1 MPRGTYFARSSA
13 SSEEVVCLS
22 TFTGPLQQIRSA
34 TVDAVDRLWP
44 GRRAVVTPLD
54 GGITNRNFKVE
65 VDGAAYVLRMGGAK
79 TGLLGI
85 DRAVEHAAS
94 LRAEEIGIGP
104 PVADFVASEGWLVT
118 RFIEGRPLA
127 VEERR
132 SASPLPRIGEA
143 LRKLH
148 SARAI
153 PGRFDSFEVVDS
165 YRAEAEANGVRV
177 PEEFARAREVAERI
191 RAARGPQPLV
201 PCHNDL
207 LNANFLDDG
216 AIRIVD
222 WEYAGMGDRFFDL
235 ANFSVNHEFEVEDD
249 RRLLAAYFG
258 AEREADLAFLRLMRF
273 MSDFR
278 EAMWGV
284 LQSGISE
291 LDFDFRGYAAKHF
304 DGMQRTSSEREFA
317 GYLRMAGE
325 S

>member
-1 MPRGTYFARSSA
+1 VEG
-13 SSEEVVCLS
+13 
-22 TFTGPLQQIRSA
+22 
-34 TVDAVDRLWP
+34 VDAAVERLWP
-44 GRRAVVTPLD
+44 GRRATVTVLG
-54 GGITNRNFKVE
+54 GGITNHNFKIE

-104 PVADFVASEGWLVT
+104 PVADFIASEGWLVT
-118 RFIEGRPLA
+118 RFIDGRPIP
-127 VEERR
+127 VEEMR
-132 SASPLPRIGEA
+132 SPSTLPRVAAA
-143 LRKLH
+143 LRMLH

-153 PGRFDSFEVVDS
+153 PGRFDSFAVVDV
-165 YRAEAEANGVRV
+165 YRSEAEANGVQI
-177 PEEFARAREVAERI
+177 PEEFARAREVADRI

-235 ANFSVNHEFEVEDD
+235 ANFSVNHEFGVEDD
-249 RRLLAAYFG
+249 GRLVAAYFG
-258 AEREADLAFLRLMRF
+258 TERESDLASVRLMRF

-291 LDFDFRGYAAKHF
+291 LDFDFKGYAAKHF
-304 DGMQRTSSEREFA
+304 DRMEGTASDPAFGRHLERIT
-317 GYLRMAGE
+317 RI
-325 S
+325 

>member
-1 MPRGTYFARSSA
+1 VEGASA
-13 SSEEVVCLS
+13 
-22 TFTGPLQQIRSA
+22 
-34 TVDAVDRLWP
+34 AVERLWP
-44 GRRAVVTPLD
+44 GRRATVTVLG
-54 GGITNRNFKVE
+54 GGITNHNFKIE

-118 RFIEGRPLA
+118 RFIEGRPIA
-127 VEERR
+127 VEEMR
-132 SASPLPRIGEA
+132 SPTTLPRVAEA
-143 LRKLH
+143 LRRLH

-153 PGRFDSFEVVDS
+153 PGRFDSFAVVDA
-165 YRAEAEANGVRV
+165 YRSEAEANGVHI
-177 PEEFARAREVAERI
+177 PKEFARAREVADRI

-216 AIRIVD
+216 AGIRIVD

-235 ANFSVNHEFEVEDD
+235 ANFSVNHEFGVEDD
-249 RRLLAAYFG
+249 GRLVAAYFG
-258 AEREADLAFLRLMRF
+258 AERDSDLASVRLMRF

-291 LDFDFRGYAAKHF
+291 LDFDFNGYAAKHF
-304 DGMQRTSSEREFA
+304 DRMERTAADPAFGR
-317 GYLRMAGE
+317 YLRL
-325 S
+325 

>member
-1 MPRGTYFARSSA
+1 VEG
-13 SSEEVVCLS
+13 
-22 TFTGPLQQIRSA
+22 
-34 TVDAVDRLWP
+34 VDAAVERLWP
-44 GRRAVVTPLD
+44 GRRAAVTVLG
-54 GGITNRNFKVE
+54 GGITNHNFKVE

-118 RFIEGRPLA
+118 RFIEGRPIS
-127 VEERR
+127 VEEMR
-132 SASPLPRIGEA
+132 SPSTLPRVAAA
-143 LRKLH
+143 LRMLH

-153 PGRFDSFEVVDS
+153 PGRFDSFAVVDV
-165 YRAEAEANGVRV
+165 YRSEAEANGVQI
-177 PEEFARAREVAERI
+177 PEEFARAREVADRI

-235 ANFSVNHEFEVEDD
+235 ANFSVNHEFGVEDD
-249 RRLLAAYFG
+249 RRLVAAYFG
-258 AEREADLAFLRLMRF
+258 VERDADLASLRLMRF

-291 LDFDFRGYAAKHF
+291 LDFDFTGYAEKHF
-304 DGMQRTSSEREFA
+304 ERMERTASDQQFA
-317 GYLRMAGE
+317 GYIAQIR
-325 S
+325 

>member
-1 MPRGTYFARSSA
+1 VTA
-13 SSEEVVCLS
+13 LS
-22 TFTGPLQQIRSA
+22 
-34 TVDAVDRLWP
+34 
-44 GRRAVVTPLD
+44 
-54 GGITNRNFKVE
+54 GGITNHNFKVE
-65 VDGAAYVLRMGGAK
+65 VEGAVYVLRMGGAK

-94 LRAEEIGIGP
+94 LRAEEIGLGP
-104 PVADFVASEGWLVT
+104 SVADFVASEGWLVT
-118 RFIEGRPLA
+118 RFIDGRPIA
-127 VEERR
+127 PEEMR
-132 SASPLPRIGEA
+132 SSSTLSRVAEA
-143 LRKLH
+143 LHRLH

-153 PGRFDSFEVVDS
+153 PGRFDSYAVVDV
-165 YRAEAEANGVRV
+165 YRAEAEANGVNI
-177 PEEFARAREVAERI
+177 PPAFAAAHEVSERI

-216 AIRIVD
+216 QIKIVD

-249 RRLLAAYFG
+249 GRLLAAYFG
-258 AEREADLAFLRLMRF
+258 TERDSDLAALRLMRF

-284 LQSGISE
+284 LQSGISD
-291 LDFDFRGYAAKHF
+291 LDFDFKGYAAKHF
-304 DGMQRTSSEREFA
+304 DRMERTSGDQEFA
-317 GYLRMAGE
+317 GYLRVAD

>member
-1 MPRGTYFARSSA
+1 VEG
-13 SSEEVVCLS
+13 
-22 TFTGPLQQIRSA
+22 
-34 TVDAVDRLWP
+34 VDAAVERLWP
-44 GRRAVVTPLD
+44 GRRAAVTVLG
-54 GGITNRNFKVE
+54 GGITNHNFKIE

-104 PVADFVASEGWLVT
+104 PVADFLASEGWLVT
-118 RFIEGRPLA
+118 RFIEGRPIP
-127 VEERR
+127 VEEMR
-132 SASPLPRIGEA
+132 SPATLPRVAAA
-143 LRKLH
+143 LRTLH

-153 PGRFDSFEVVDS
+153 PGRFDSFAVVDT
-165 YRAEAEANGVRV
+165 YRDEAEANGVRI

-191 RAARGPQPLV
+191 HAARGPQPLV

-216 AIRIVD
+216 AIRVVD

-235 ANFSVNHEFEVEDD
+235 ANFSVNHEFGVEDD
-249 RRLLAAYFG
+249 LRFVAAYFG
-258 AEREADLAFLRLMRF
+258 SERASDLASLRLMRF

-291 LDFDFRGYAAKHF
+291 LDFDFKAYAAKHF
-304 DGMQRTSSEREFA
+304 DRMERTAADDTFGR
-317 GYLRMAGE
+317 YLA

>member
-1 MPRGTYFARSSA
+1 MDSA
-13 SSEEVVCLS
+13 E
-22 TFTGPLQQIRSA
+22 T
-34 TVDAVDRLWP
+34 AVERLWP
-44 GRRAVVTPLD
+44 GRAAKVTALS
-54 GGITNRNFKVE
+54 GGITNHNFKVE

-79 TGLLGI
+79 TDLLGI
-85 DRAVEHAAS
+85 DRSVEHAAS

-104 PVADFVASEGWLVT
+104 AVVDFVPSEGWLVA
-118 RFIEGRPLA
+118 RFIAGRPIPP
-127 VEERR
+127 EEMRSPSMLRR
-132 SASPLPRIGEA
+132 VADA
-143 LRKLH
+143 LRQLH
-148 SARAI
+148 SAAAI
-153 PGRFDSFEVVDS
+153 PGRFDVYAVVDT
-165 YRAEAEANGVRV
+165 YRTEAEANGVKIPAAFHV
-177 PEEFARAREVAERI
+177 AREVAERI

-235 ANFSVNHEFEVEDD
+235 ANFSVNHDFEIDDD
-249 RRLLAAYFG
+249 RRFLSAYFG
-258 AEREADLAFLRLMRF
+258 AERQADLASLRLMRF

-291 LDFDFRGYAAKHF
+291 LDFDFNGYAAKHF
-304 DGMQRTSSEREFA
+304 ERMKRAAVDREFV
-317 GYLRMAGE
+317 GYLGAAAD

>member
-1 MPRGTYFARSSA
+1 MEGVA
-13 SSEEVVCLS
+13 
-22 TFTGPLQQIRSA
+22 G
-34 TVDAVDRLWP
+34 AVERLWP
-44 GRRAVVTPLD
+44 GRQAKVAVLG
-54 GGITNRNFKVE
+54 GGITNHNFKIE

-118 RFIEGRPLA
+118 RFIDGRPIA
-127 VEERR
+127 IEEMR
-132 SASPLPRIGEA
+132 SASTLPRVAEA
-143 LRKLH
+143 LRRLH
-148 SARAI
+148 TARAI
-153 PGRFDSFEVVDS
+153 PGRFDSLAVVDT
-165 YRAEAEANGVRV
+165 YRTEAEANGVEIA
-177 PEEFARAREVAERI
+177 PAFAGAREVAERI
-191 RAARGPQPLV
+191 RAARGLQPLG

-235 ANFSVNHEFEVEDD
+235 ANFSVNHEFGVEDD
-249 RRLLAAYFG
+249 RRLVAAYFG
-258 AEREADLAFLRLMRF
+258 TERESDLASVRLMRF

-291 LDFDFRGYAAKHF
+291 LDFDFNVYAAKHF
-304 DGMQRTSSEREFA
+304 DRMERTAADPNFH
-317 GYLRMAGE
+317 GYLRVVGQAAR
-325 S
+325 